1 MHSNRYIFL
10 YASAMVVLVALV
22 LSGAATLLR
31 PLQERNMRI
40 EKMQN
45 ILATI
50 NIKAS
55 KAEAETLFNE
65 YITGTRIVDHRGNEL
80 EGDAFEVDLQDE
92 NRKDLA
98 DRQLPL
104 FLAEVDG
111 EGFVI
116 VPIRGNGLWGPI
128 WGYVGLASDL
138 STIVGANFDH
148 ASETPGLGAEIGDR
162 EFQEQFPGKKIF
174 DQQGNFRPVRVVKG
188 GAPPDDP
195 HSVDGISGGTIT
207 SNGVTNMLRDGLAA
221 YEETFKNM
229 KTL

>member
-195 HSVDGISGGTIT
+195 HAVDGISGGTIT

>member
-128 WGYVGLASDL
+128 WGYVGLESDL
-138 STIVGANFDH
+138 STIAGANFDH